1 MGNENLV
8 KAITES
14 RNFENG
20 INRIHYSIH
29 CSKDDAF
36 SLLIEQVLRRI
47 HFWNYNNAN
56 PLIKAFSDHSN
67 PDFKNKQWAI
77 TYAAKDVVEDY
88 YGHKTLLVENF
99 DKSDELGQ
107 LAPINCKS
115 SVSVENSLVNKVI
128 SLFPTDKTKLFVKS
142 LLKYGKIATM
152 DIFSMTDKKFEH
164 ALYDRIAYVK
174 SNAQMFT
181 EQLSGFDHQD
191 TLDKLKVLGDFEYCL
206 NKYADP
212 MTLNSE
218 VHTLFIS
225 NSDLFNDIFDYA
237 TKVYGMKY
245 QGIVWKSFGLIN
257 DHQLK
262 LDEYKLIDS
271 IIDLQQELS
280 KQFVLKEGQVS
291 LYEATYLS

>member
-8 KAITES
+8 KAIAKS

-56 PLIKAFSDHSN
+56 TLIKAFSDHSN
-67 PDFKNKQWAI
+67 PDFKNKQWGI

-115 SVSVENSLVNKVI
+115 S
-128 SLFPTDKTKLFVKS
+128 
-142 LLKYGKIATM
+142 
-152 DIFSMTDKKFEH
+152 
-164 ALYDRIAYVK
+164 
-174 SNAQMFT
+174 
-181 EQLSGFDHQD
+181 
-191 TLDKLKVLGDFEYCL
+191 
-206 NKYADP
+206 
-212 MTLNSE
+212 
-218 VHTLFIS
+218 
-225 NSDLFNDIFDYA
+225 SDL
-237 TKVYGMKY
+237 
-245 QGIVWKSFGLIN
+245 
-257 DHQLK
+257 
-262 LDEYKLIDS
+262 
-271 IIDLQQELS
+271 S
-280 KQFVLKEGQVS
+280 KFSTNNVL
-291 LYEATYLS
+291 

>member
-47 HFWNYNNAN
+47 HFWNSNNAN
-56 PLIKAFSDHSN
+56 TLIKAFSDHSN

-128 SLFPTDKTKLFVKS
+128 SLFPSDKTKLFVKS

-191 TLDKLKVLGDFEYCL
+191 TLD
-206 NKYADP
+206 
-212 MTLNSE
+212 
-218 VHTLFIS
+218 
-225 NSDLFNDIFDYA
+225 IFDYA

-280 KQFVLKEGQVS
+280 KQFVPKEGQVS

>member
-47 HFWNYNNAN
+47 HFWNSNNAN
-56 PLIKAFSDHSN
+56 TLIKAFSDHSN

-107 LAPINCKS
+107 LAPINCKN

-164 ALYDRIAYVK
+164 ALYDCIAYVK

-181 EQLSGFDHQD
+181 EQLSGFNHQD
-191 TLDKLKVLGDFEYCL
+191 TLDKLKVLGDFER
-206 NKYADP
+206 A
-212 MTLNSE
+212 
-218 VHTLFIS
+218 
-225 NSDLFNDIFDYA
+225 
-237 TKVYGMKY
+237 
-245 QGIVWKSFGLIN
+245 
-257 DHQLK
+257 
-262 LDEYKLIDS
+262 
-271 IIDLQQELS
+271 
-280 KQFVLKEGQVS
+280 
-291 LYEATYLS
+291 